1 MTNPL
6 RDISRRSVLPA
17 CGLALATALATAGL
31 AGAATTKTVTLKE
44 IAFSPKA
51 ISISKGTTVKFAFR
65 DGTTVHNVTSTG
77 SKRFKT
83 VSNRSSGTHSRTFS
97 RAGTYRYVCTLH
109 PGMTGR
115 ITVR

>member
-1 MTNPL
+1 MTNRTTRIL
-6 RDISRRSVLPA
+6 AGV
-17 CGLALATALATAGL
+17 ALAATPLTVATVVGAGV

-51 ISISKGTTVKFAFR
+51 IAISKGTTVKFAFR

-83 VSNRSSGTHSRTFS
+83 VTNRSSGTHSRTFT
-97 RAGTYRYVCTLH
+97 RAGTYRYACTLH